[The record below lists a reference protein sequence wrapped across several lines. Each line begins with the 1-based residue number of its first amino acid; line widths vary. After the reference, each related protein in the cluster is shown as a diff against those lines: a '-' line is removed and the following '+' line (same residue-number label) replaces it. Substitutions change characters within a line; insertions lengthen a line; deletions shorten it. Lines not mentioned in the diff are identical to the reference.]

1 METRTISYHVGS
13 NSNYRIA
20 HNARLYKNNWPGN
33 IDRKRSGQ
41 NIVLVNE
48 PLAHA
53 YHRLFDAAVE
63 EYNAKQTRADRKVTD
78 YLKSLQKSGK
88 NPNYVYEAIVQFG
101 DKSNSAQDNAVAKE
115 VLQQYVQDFQQRN
128 PQLAVIGAYIHLDEA
143 TPHLHLDWVPVGP
156 NEGPKARGMAV
167 VASMDKALRAQGYTQ
182 GKTRKDTPLARW
194 TADER
199 AAFDKLCADRGY
211 NITHP
216 QAGQDVQH
224 LSVLAYKTQQ
234 EQQKLNDC
242 KTKRNIIM
250 QSLANNIERSRDI
263 IQYAKAAEER
273 VKQTVT
279 DLKDKERQLI
289 QVQNELSTAN
299 EEKERILQQI
309 TGLRDAASVATVE
322 TGSFFGKKTI
332 TDEEINRI
340 EHLIRAAALQTVEVD
355 KLNDKIERLE
365 HRLERY
371 DKIDEVAEQLGILDA
386 NGEDETKELVDSILE
401 AVAKTP
407 MYRISNEYQQE
418 LNKQRELERNRN
430 QREQPYHGYD
440 EGR

>member
-1 METRTISYHVGS
+1 MGF
-13 NSNYRIA
+13 
-20 HNARLYKNNWPGN
+20 PG
-33 IDRKRSGQ
+33 
-41 NIVLVNE
+41 
-48 PLAHA
+48 
-53 YHRLFDAAVE
+53 
-63 EYNAKQTRADRKVTD
+63 
-78 YLKSLQKSGK
+78 
-88 NPNYVYEAIVQFG
+88 
-101 DKSNSAQDNAVAKE
+101 
-115 VLQQYVQDFQQRN
+115 
-128 PQLAVIGAYIHLDEA
+128 
-143 TPHLHLDWVPVGP
+143 LH
-156 NEGPKARGMAV
+156 
-167 VASMDKALRAQGYTQ
+167 
-182 GKTRKDTPLARW
+182 
-194 TADER
+194 
-199 AAFDKLCADRGY
+199 F
-211 NITHP
+211 
-216 QAGQDVQH
+216 
-224 LSVLAYKTQQ
+224 
-234 EQQKLNDC
+234 
-242 KTKRNIIM
+242 
-250 QSLANNIERSRDI
+250 
-263 IQYAKAAEER
+263 

-355 KLNDKIERLE
+355 KLNDTVEKLE

-371 DKIDEVAEQLGILDA
+371 DEIDDVAEQLGILDA

-418 LNKQRELERNRN
+418 LNKQRELERNRK